1 MFKQQPK
8 LRKFV
13 RANEQPIELND
24 QEKKLLKQI
33 ANLFSGAPGIERDV
47 AMEVTLN
54 LRSNSMSLLLLVPAQ
69 SFNTFPFDFRICNTF
84 FLI

>member
-1 MFKQQPK
+1 VSERYDRITGTKAGSRLLQSMFKQQPK

-33 ANLFSGAPGIERDV
+33 ANLFSGAPGMEKD
-47 AMEVTLN
+47 MTLEVT
-54 LRSNSMSLLLLVPAQ
+54 SV
-69 SFNTFPFDFRICNTF
+69 
-84 FLI
+84 